1 MKFSQVFLESKVF
14 KMKKLV
20 KVASSLVVA
29 VSFLG
34 VGSQVQAASFTAPKL
49 GVSEVAPTAP
59 AIKKGEK
66 IFVTVKDTKKQTVA
80 VYNKNAKKTS
90 KTVKMGSTF
99 TAKAV
104 KKTHGKKIVKVA
116 KNEWLNTKDVV
127 KD

>member
-1 MKFSQVFLESKVF
+1 
-14 KMKKLV
+14 MKKLV
-20 KVASSLVVA
+20 KVVSGLVLA

-34 VGSQVQAASFTAPKL
+34 VGSTVSSATFTAPKL
-49 GVSEVAPTAP
+49 GVSEVAPTDP

-80 VYNKNAKKTS
+80 VYNKDAKKTS

-99 TAKAV
+99 TAKDV
-104 KKTHGKKIVKVA
+104 KKVNGKKIVKVSSD
-116 KNEWLNTKDVV
+116 KWLNTKDVV

>member
-1 MKFSQVFLESKVF
+1 
-14 KMKKLV
+14 MKKLV
-20 KVASSLVVA
+20 KVVSSLVFA

-34 VGSQVQAASFTAPKL
+34 VGSTVSAAAFNAPKL
-49 GVSEVAPTAP
+49 GVAEVAPTDP

-80 VYNKNAKKTS
+80 VYNKDAKKTS

-99 TAKAV
+99 TAKDV
-104 KKTHGKKIVKVA
+104 KKVNGKKIVKISSN
-116 KNEWLNTKDVV
+116 KWLNTKDVV